1 MSGCC
6 EICSMNDAEITDFIN
21 THIEVIDKKL
31 RRDIAVSIENYIVQN
46 DLIDD
51 IKNAIPVKLNK
62 KGEIVDIA
70 GNVIDFRDEDESEN
84 ESENESE
91 EEDENKKQLVITKKN
106 GKTKVVINL

>member
-6 EICSMNDAEITDFIN
+6 EICSMNEVEIIDYIN
-21 THIEVIDKKL
+21 THLEIVDKNL

-70 GNVIDFRDEDESEN
+70 GNVIEFSDEDESEN

-91 EEDENKKQLVITKKN
+91 EEEGKKQLVITKKD

>member
-6 EICSMNDAEITDFIN
+6 EICSMTDVEITDFIN
-21 THIEVIDKKL
+21 EHIEIIDKNL

-51 IKNAIPVKLNK
+51 IKNAIPVKMNK

-70 GNVIDFRDEDESEN
+70 GNVIEFSDEDESEN
-84 ESENESE
+84 ESEE
-91 EEDENKKQLVITKKN
+91 EEEKSKKQLVITKKN
-106 GKTKVVINL
+106 GKTRVVINL